1 MQDRKKLLLIMN
13 PKSGV
18 MLAPKYMADII
29 ERFSRTGY
37 LTQVLMTTA
46 KGDARD
52 FAHKYGEEAD
62 VVVVSGGDGTLNE
75 VIDGLISGGHD
86 TPIGYIP

>member
-1 MQDRKKLLLIMN
+1 MEERRKLLLIMN

-29 ERFSRTGY
+29 ERVSRTGY

-46 KGDARD
+46 QGDARD
-52 FAHKYGEEAD
+52 FAHDYGRR
-62 VVVVSGGDGTLNE
+62 GRPT
-75 VIDGLISGGHD
+75 IS
-86 TPIGYIP
+86 PIP